1 MKVTKAILS
10 LVMYELPYQS
20 ALPKQAIT
28 AALEARWEEAVG
40 LNQNIIEEDPDNIDA
55 LNRLARAYYEL
66 GDLVLAKK
74 FYNQTLK
81 FDQYNPI
88 AIKNLKIIQSF
99 KNGIK
104 TNNHQTTRIT
114 PSMFLQE
121 PGRTKLVSLIK
132 VAEPQ
137 RLSNVSCGMEVLMA
151 IKNRGI
157 AVTDMDNNYLGVLP
171 DDTAFQIVR
180 LIKGGNKFQTI
191 VKAVKVN
198 GLTVMIREIF
208 RASKFR
214 NQPSFLETG
223 YIGAEVL
230 PTMAKDET
238 EEEILSEEEE
248 N

>member
-1 MKVTKAILS
+1 
-10 LVMYELPYQS
+10 MYELPYQS

-28 AALEARWEEAVG
+28 AALESRWEEAVS
-40 LNQNIIEEDPDNIDA
+40 LNQHIIEEDPDNIDA

-66 GDLVLAKK
+66 GNLALAKK
-74 FYNQTLK
+74 FYNLTLK

-88 AIKNLKIIQSF
+88 AIKNLKIIHSF
-99 KNGIK
+99 KDGIK
-104 TNNHQTTRIT
+104 INNHQSTHIT

-137 RLSNVSCGMEVLMA
+137 RLSNVCCGMEVLMV

-157 AVTDMDNNYLGVLP
+157 AVTDLDNNYLGVLP

-223 YIGAEVL
+223 YMGTEVL
-230 PTMAKDET
+230 PTITKEET
-238 EEEILSEEEE
+238 EEEILSQEEDE